1 MYVGHLPRGLGEPQL
16 RQYFEQFGTVR
27 RLRLSRSKKVRR
39 AWRARDASRPSAPR
53 GELGCDFLSGRREAP
68 RHSSCLRNEGL
79 KLNSRVKT

>member
-39 AWRARDASRPSAPR
+39 AWRAAAPR
-53 GELGCDFLSGRREAP
+53 GELSCNFLSGRREAP
-68 RHSSCLRNEGL
+68 RYSPCLRNEGL
-79 KLNSRVKT
+79 S